1 MSLAR
6 PTFRSSLLSSF
17 QSHAVNCRVDTPYI
31 RLDNVAVDL
40 PPAVRRLQG
49 TFVQPVRT
57 TGDGA
62 CAIHSVWGNPLEGML
77 FKADA
82 RKFLGDAFGSNA
94 QIFKSKLS
102 SKELFADLEV
112 AVWEQILPLAKKNL
126 FQSSST

>member
-1 MSLAR
+1 MVLSA
-6 PTFRSSLLSSF
+6 TVVFGGHEGSSSS
-17 QSHAVNCRVDTPYI
+17 DI
-31 RLDNVAVDL
+31 RLDNAAADL

-94 QIFKSKLS
+94 RF
-102 SKELFADLEV
+102 V
-112 AVWEQILPLAKKNL
+112 
-126 FQSSST
+126 

>member
-1 MSLAR
+1 M
-6 PTFRSSLLSSF
+6 
-17 QSHAVNCRVDTPYI
+17 PYI

-40 PPAVRRLQG
+40 PPAARHLQG

-62 CAIHSVWGNPLEGML
+62 CAIHSVWGDSLEGML

-82 RKFLGDAFGSNA
+82 RKFLGDASGPNA
-94 QIFKSKLS
+94 RMLKSKLS

-112 AVWEQILPLAKKNL
+112 AVWEQILPFAKKRPL
-126 FQSSST
+126 PQSSST